1 MKKISTRSTKTEI
14 LAAYNAMAK
23 ELKSLKAK
31 ARTAPAPAQKALPP
45 SPAEVAAREVSIGD
59 IIRSLRDLTTSIG
72 ESSSS
77 LQGELTAEATQLT
90 DLREQANQVTAD
102 LRTLHEIEV
111 SEDSLAELIAR
122 YEESSE
128 AAERELTAKK
138 EAFDD
143 EIDAAR
149 TAWVKEQQQ
158 HKAALKEASRESDQA
173 RKRDAAEYAY
183 ELEQRTAKENDE
195 EGQALKAFELEQ
207 VELRERKA
215 AEWTERNKQLEAR
228 ETERNE
234 LVAKAEAFEGKR
246 DAAVKKAEAEGMAI
260 ARRQTK
266 AENELRSKDNE
277 GVRRVFELK
286 VESLEGTIAKQEAQI
301 KQLSRQL
308 EDARKQTTELA
319 VKAIDGAS
327 NASSFESIK
336 EIALEQAKNTQKGK

>member
-23 ELKSLKAK
+23 ELKALKAK

-45 SPAEVAAREVSIGD
+45 SPAEAAAKEVSIGD

-72 ESSSS
+72 ESSSA
-77 LQGELTAEATQLT
+77 LQRELTAEATQLIE
-90 DLREQANQVTAD
+90 LREQANSVTND
-102 LRTLHEIEV
+102 LKTLHDIEV
-111 SEDSLAELIAR
+111 DEDSLAQLIAR

-128 AAERELTAKK
+128 AAERELSTKK
-138 EAFDD
+138 DAFED
-143 EIDAAR
+143 EIEAAR
-149 TAWVKEQQQ
+149 
-158 HKAALKEASRESDQA
+158 EADQA

-183 ELEQRTAKENDE
+183 ELEQRTAKESDE
-195 EGQALKAFELEQ
+195 EAQALKAFELEL
-207 VELRERKA
+207 VELRERKT

-234 LVAKAEAFEGKR
+234 LIAKGEAFEGKR
-246 DAAVKKAEAEGMAI
+246 DAAVKKAESEGMAI

-266 AENELRSKDNE
+266 AESELRSKDNE